1 MLMKVNEKIRIMR
14 EMNQWSQED
23 MAEKM
28 GLSITGYAKIEKG
41 QTKLNIDKLLQI
53 ANIFQCGAS
62 ELLPDEPISPKWF
75 NNTFHGSNSANYYA
89 SDSGLILEIERLK
102 SRLDA
107 KEEQI
112 KQLQELLALLRPQNL
127 EKD

>member
-1 MLMKVNEKIRIMR
+1 MSVNEKIRVMR
-14 EMNQWSQED
+14 EINQWSQEE

-28 GLSITGYAKIEKG
+28 GLSTTGYAKIERG

-53 ANIFQCGAS
+53 ANIFQCNAS
-62 ELLPDEPISPKWF
+62 ELLPNEPISPKWY

-102 SRLDA
+102 SRLEA

-112 KQLQELLALLRPQNL
+112 RQLQELLSLFNPRKSGK
-127 EKD
+127 E